1 MRWCFPMADL
11 YKRFGGGLGT
21 LFLVIVAS
29 WIAGMVL
36 APNVMMIDYALRP
49 NLPPSQ
55 IGGPDDIYSLDNI
68 LYLAN
73 ESVHRAIFY
82 KTVWASALVAFATFL
97 VCYPLAFWL
106 AQNATPNQT
115 ALVLLAL
122 TIPFWINE
130 VLRTLAWYI
139 LLAFRGPLNA
149 FLLGL
154 GIIDE
159 PVRWYGDGGV
169 LVGMTYAYILFMLF
183 PIYNSIESL
192 DKSQIEAA
200 RDLGAST
207 WRIHWRVVIPHAK
220 AGIATGCVFT
230 FMLAAGSYVAPALL
244 GSPGSRWFTEI
255 IYNWFFEGGDWNR
268 GAAYALVLLVLCL
281 AVVLITLRI
290 ARVSLAEVAK

>member
-1 MRWCFPMADL
+1 MADL

>member
-1 MRWCFPMADL
+1 MSTILVALVLLW
-11 YKRFGGGLGT
+11 LG
-21 LFLVIVAS
+21 
-29 WIAGMVL
+29 GMVL
-36 APNVMMIDYALRP
+36 APNIMMVDYALRP

-55 IGGPDDIYSLDNI
+55 IGGPNDVYSLDNM
-68 LYLAN
+68 LYLAH
-73 ESVHRAIFY
+73 EGVHRSIFF
-82 KTVWASALVAFATFL
+82 KTIWASAFVAFVTFL
-97 VCYPLAFWL
+97 VCYPIAFWL
-106 AQNATPNQT
+106 AQHATPGQT
-115 ALVLLAL
+115 SIVLLAL

-149 FLLGL
+149 FLLNL

-159 PVRWYGDGGV
+159 PMRWYGNGGV
-169 LVGMTYAYILFMLF
+169 LAGMVYAYILFMLF
-183 PIYNSIESL
+183 PIYNAIESL

-200 RDLGAST
+200 RDLGAPT
-207 WRIHWRVVIPHAK
+207 WRIHWRVVMPHAK

-244 GSPGSRWFTEI
+244 GAPGSRWFTEI

-281 AVVLITLRI
+281 VVVLVTLKL
-290 ARVSLAEVAK
+290 ARVNLTDVAK

>member
-1 MRWCFPMADL
+1 MADL
-11 YKRFGGGLGT
+11 YRRFGGGLSTIFVG
-21 LFLVIVAS
+21 LVLV
-29 WIAGMVL
+29 WLAGMVL

-49 NLPPSQ
+49 NLPPAEL
-55 IGGPDDIYSLDNI
+55 GGPRDVYSLDNV

-73 ESVHRAIFY
+73 ESVHRSIFL
-82 KTVWASALVAFATFL
+82 KTVWASAFVAFATFV

-106 AQNATPNQT
+106 AQRATSGQ
-115 ALVLLAL
+115 AAVVLLAL

-149 FLLGL
+149 MLMGVGL
-154 GIIDE
+154 IDE
-159 PVRWYGDGGV
+159 PIRWYGNGGV
-169 LVGMTYAYILFMLF
+169 LAGMIYAYILFMLF
-183 PIYNSIESL
+183 PLYNSIESL
-192 DKSQIEAA
+192 ERAQIEAA
-200 RDLGAST
+200 KDLGAST

-244 GSPGSRWFTEI
+244 GAPGSRWFTEI

-281 AVVLITLRI
+281 LVVLVTLKL
-290 ARVSLAEVAK
+290 ARVNLTEVAK

>member
-1 MRWCFPMADL
+1 MSEL
-11 YKRFGGGLGT
+11 YRRFGGGLGT
-21 LFLVIVAS
+21 VFLALVGV
-29 WIAGMVL
+29 WLAGMVL

-49 NLPPSQ
+49 NLLPSQ
-55 IGGPDDIYSLDNI
+55 LGGPNDVYSLDNI

-73 ESVHRAIFY
+73 EGVHRAIFF
-82 KTVWASALVAFATFL
+82 KTVWASALVAFITFL
-97 VCYPLAFWL
+97 VCYPMAFWL
-106 AQNATPNQT
+106 AQHATVNQT
-115 ALVLLAL
+115 AVVLLAL

-149 FLLGL
+149 FLLSL

-169 LVGMTYAYILFMLF
+169 LAGMTYAYILFMLF
-183 PIYNSIESL
+183 PIYNAIESL

-244 GSPGSRWFTEI
+244 GAPGSRWFTEI

-281 AVVLITLRI
+281 AVVLVTLRI
-290 ARVSLAEVAK
+290 ARVSLTEVAK

>member
-1 MRWCFPMADL
+1 MSDL
-11 YKRFGGGLGT
+11 YHRFGGGLTTIFIG
-21 LFLVIVAS
+21 LVLA
-29 WIAGMVL
+29 WLAGMVL
-36 APNVMMIDYALRP
+36 APNLMMIDYALRP
-49 NLPPSQ
+49 NLPPAD
-55 IGGPDDIYSLDNI
+55 IGGPRDVYSLDNI

-73 ESVHRAIFY
+73 EGVHRAIFY
-82 KTVWASALVAFATFL
+82 KTIWASALVAFLTL
-97 VCYPLAFWL
+97 IVCYPIAYWL
-106 AQNATPNQT
+106 AQTASPNQT
-115 ALVLLAL
+115 VIVLIAL

-149 FLLGL
+149 LLLFLGV
-154 GIIDE
+154 IDE
-159 PVRWYGDGGV
+159 PVRWYGNAGV
-169 LVGMTYAYILFMLF
+169 LAGMVYAYILFMLF
-183 PIYNSIESL
+183 PIYNAIESL

-207 WRIHWRVVIPHAK
+207 WRTHLRVVIPHAK

-244 GSPGSRWFTEI
+244 GAPGSRWFTEI

-281 AVVLITLRI
+281 VVVLATLKL
-290 ARVSLAEVAK
+290 ARVNLTDVAK

>member
-1 MRWCFPMADL
+1 MTDL

-21 LFLVIVAS
+21 LFVALVAV
-29 WIAGMVL
+29 WLTGMVL
-36 APNVMMIDYALRP
+36 APNIMMIDYALKP
-49 NLPPSQ
+49 NLPPAE
-55 IGGPDDIYSLDNI
+55 IGGPRDVYSLDNI

-73 ESVHRAIFY
+73 EGVHRAIFF
-82 KTVWASALVAFATFL
+82 KTIWASALVAFVTFI
-97 VCYPLAFWL
+97 VCYPLAYWL
-106 AQNATPNQT
+106 AQNATQNQT
-115 ALVLLAL
+115 AIVLLAL

-149 FLLGL
+149 LLMSL

-169 LVGMTYAYILFMLF
+169 LAGMTYAYILFMLF
-183 PIYNSIESL
+183 PVYNAIESL
-192 DKSQIEAA
+192 EKSQIEAA
-200 RDLGAST
+200 RDLGASV
-207 WRIHWRVVIPHAK
+207 WRTHWRVVIPHAK

-244 GSPGSRWFTEI
+244 GAPGSRWFTEI

-281 AVVLITLRI
+281 TVVLVTLRI
-290 ARVSLAEVAK
+290 ARVSLTEVAK

>member
-1 MRWCFPMADL
+1 MSEL
-11 YKRFGGGLGT
+11 YRRFGGGLGT
-21 LFLVIVAS
+21 LFLALVGV
-29 WIAGMVL
+29 WLAGMVL

-55 IGGPDDIYSLDNI
+55 LGGPNDVYSLDNI

-73 ESVHRAIFY
+73 EGVHRAIFF
-82 KTVWASALVAFATFL
+82 KTVWASALVAFITFL
-97 VCYPLAFWL
+97 VCYPMAFWL
-106 AQNATPNQT
+106 AQHATVNQT
-115 ALVLLAL
+115 AVVLLAL

-149 FLLGL
+149 FLLSL

-169 LVGMTYAYILFMLF
+169 LAGMTYAYILFMLF
-183 PIYNSIESL
+183 PIYNAIESL

-200 RDLGAST
+200 RDLGGST

-244 GSPGSRWFTEI
+244 GAPGSRCIFTTLAI
-255 IYNWFFEGGDWNR
+255 SGGR
-268 GAAYALVLLVLCL
+268 GPL
-281 AVVLITLRI
+281 AGW
-290 ARVSLAEVAK
+290 LAG

>member
-1 MRWCFPMADL
+1 MSEL
-11 YKRFGGGLGT
+11 YRRFGGGLGT
-21 LFLVIVAS
+21 VFLALVGV
-29 WIAGMVL
+29 WLAGMVL

-55 IGGPDDIYSLDNI
+55 LGGPNDVYSLDNI

-73 ESVHRAIFY
+73 EGVHRAIFF
-82 KTVWASALVAFATFL
+82 KTVWASALVAFITFL
-97 VCYPLAFWL
+97 VCYPMAFWL
-106 AQNATPNQT
+106 AQHATVNQT
-115 ALVLLAL
+115 AVVLLAL

-149 FLLGL
+149 FLLSL

-169 LVGMTYAYILFMLF
+169 LAGMTYAYILFMLF
-183 PIYNSIESL
+183 PIYNAIESL

-244 GSPGSRWFTEI
+244 GAPGSRWFTAL

-281 AVVLITLRI
+281 AVVLVTLRI
-290 ARVSLAEVAK
+290 ARVSLTEVAK

>member
-1 MRWCFPMADL
+1 MADL
-11 YKRFGGGLGT
+11 YRRFGGGLGT
-21 LFLVIVAS
+21 LFLILVAV
-29 WIAGMVL
+29 WLAGMVL
-36 APNVMMIDYALRP
+36 APNVMMIDYALKP
-49 NLPPSQ
+49 NLLPSE
-55 IGGPDDIYSLDNI
+55 IGGPKDSYTLENL

-73 ESVHRAIFY
+73 EGVHRAIFF
-82 KTVWASALVAFATFL
+82 KTIWASALVAFLTFL

-115 ALVLLAL
+115 AVVLLAL

-149 FLLGL
+149 VLLSL

-159 PVRWYGDGGV
+159 PTRWYGDGGV
-169 LVGMTYAYILFMLF
+169 LAGMTYAYILFMLF

-230 FMLAAGSYVAPALL
+230 FMLAAGSYVAPSLL
-244 GSPGSRWFTEI
+244 GAPGSRWFTEI

-268 GAAYALVLLVLCL
+268 GAAYALVLLILCL
-281 AVVLITLRI
+281 AVVLVTLRL
-290 ARVSLAEVAK
+290 ARVSLTEVAK